1 MKLFVYV
8 KEGHSKNS
16 YGIVEH
22 YDGNNIII
30 AKLWVNDNCSSAY
43 IIGWEQVKTM
53 HCNILGY
60 FPVNNNDFTDFLKY
74 IETLP
79 TCAG

>member
-8 KEGHSKNS
+8 KEGHNKDF

-22 YDGNNIII
+22 YEGNNIII
-30 AKLWVNDNCSSAY
+30 AKLWVNDDCSNAY
-43 IIGWEQVKTM
+43 MLGWEQVKM
-53 HCNILGY
+53 IHCNVLGY
-60 FPVNNNDFTDFLKY
+60 FPTDNKFNDFLKY
-74 IETLP
+74 IQTLP